1 MTIRS
6 TAGWVTVVEAA
17 PSIAFALMWRATGDL
32 EAAGW
37 LGAVLAF
44 AVLLGFRIAR
54 IPADTIYLGINLHLA
69 IITPLIVGL
78 YRLGWSQPARLIE
91 AHSFPAVLVTIFLT
105 GCALTLW
112 SQRGFIGQPGLPR
125 RSSLLLLAG
134 SAAAIL
140 WWGIVGGPD
149 LVAVG
154 LPIIGLFVLR
164 AAILRRA
171 ARV

>member
-6 TAGWVTVVEAA
+6 TAGWTTVVEAA
-17 PSIAFALMWRATGDL
+17 PSVAFALMWRATADL

-54 IPADTIYLGINLHLA
+54 IPADTIYLGINLHIAL
-69 IITPLIVGL
+69 ITPLIVGL
-78 YRLGWSQPARLIE
+78 YRLGWPQPTRLIE

-125 RSSLLLLAG
+125 RCSLLLLAG
-134 SAAAIL
+134 SAATIL
-140 WWGIVGGPD
+140 WWVLVGGPD

-154 LPIIGLFVLR
+154 LPIIGLFALR

-171 ARV
+171 GGV

>member
-1 MTIRS
+1 M
-6 TAGWVTVVEAA
+6 A
-17 PSIAFALMWRATGDL
+17 
-32 EAAGW
+32 
-37 LGAVLAF
+37 GAVLAL

-54 IPADTIYLGINLHLA
+54 IPADTIYLGINLHIAL
-69 IITPLIVGL
+69 ITPLIVGL
-78 YRLGWSQPARLIE
+78 YRLGWPQPTRLIE

-105 GCALTLW
+105 VCALTLW

-125 RSSLLLLAG
+125 RCSLLLLAG
-134 SAAAIL
+134 SAATIL
-140 WWGIVGGPD
+140 WWVLVGGPD

-171 ARV
+171 PRV

>member
-6 TAGWVTVVEAA
+6 KTSWMILAEAV
-17 PSIAFALMWRATGDL
+17 PSIAFALTWRATGDL

-37 LGAVLAF
+37 LGAILAL
-44 AVLLGFRIAR
+44 AVLLGFRIFR
-54 IPADTIYLGINLHLA
+54 IPFDTIYLGINLHIAL
-69 IITPLIVGL
+69 ITPLIVGL

-125 RSSLLLLAG
+125 RCSLLLLAG
-134 SAAAIL
+134 SAATIL
-140 WWGIVGGPD
+140 WWVLVGGPD

-154 LPIIGLFVLR
+154 LPIIGLFALR

-171 ARV
+171 GGV